1 MSGQRDPFQRRSRR
15 PHGDAHAWA
24 VSYVD
29 MLTLL
34 LCFFIIFFSMK
45 KENTHTP
52 FLDQIV
58 KAFVGNNPLP
68 ANAAKEKESQDTGK
82 TINASVDLKGS
93 ENGQGGG
100 GSRSGS
106 GEGMGDGVDARA
118 VGLGPG
124 NGPGKGPGMGP
135 GKGRGLGGAD
145 LSKASGTIRT
155 IAQNDFVKDYGKVGL
170 AKDQLVI
177 EIPQVSFFPSSKK
190 TLTAEGVQV
199 TKRMIDSLKPFIGR
213 IHITIQGHTDPR
225 PFKGSTIEDNWE
237 LSVLRASTVLR
248 AFVKE
253 GFPQEDISAEGFADQ
268 RAHKRDIATDKDNEE
283 LAQLR
288 RITLKVREKGHE

>member
-45 KENTHTP
+45 KEQTHTP

-58 KAFVGNNPLP
+58 KAFDGKKQLAGQAAP
-68 ANAAKEKESQDTGK
+68 AKGTDTGTSTSISAK
-82 TINASVDLKGS
+82 VDLKGS
-93 ENGQGGG
+93 ENGQSD
-100 GSRSGS
+100 GSRKGEGAGMGEGVAARAAMNGSGS
-106 GEGMGDGVDARA
+106 GAGTGS
-118 VGLGPG
+118 G
-124 NGPGKGPGMGP
+124 N
-135 GKGRGLGGAD
+135 GKGRGMGGAD

-190 TLTAEGVQV
+190 KLTPEGIEV
-199 TKRMIDSLKPFIGR
+199 TKKMIESLKPFIGR
-213 IHITIQGHTDPR
+213 IHVTIQGHTDPR

-248 AFVKE
+248 AFIVE

-268 RAHKRDIATDKDNEE
+268 RAYSRTIATDKETEE
-283 LAQLR
+283 LAHLR
-288 RITLKVREKGHE
+288 RITLKIREKGYE